1 MTPPRVGSR
10 SRNNNDGGQSSPADN
25 FRGRNRPGG
34 FARKTETLFQP
45 EVEAMRGKIYLALM
59 AGVAALL
66 FGGGIVG
73 AAPPIEQPPKTSYM
87 QSKVGTADEL
97 SPIAPAEAK
106 KVCKVGNQWTCEI
119 NGQPMVYNEAA
130 SRWEPKQ
137 K

>member
-1 MTPPRVGSR
+1 
-10 SRNNNDGGQSSPADN
+10 
-25 FRGRNRPGG
+25 
-34 FARKTETLFQP
+34 
-45 EVEAMRGKIYLALM
+45 MRAKKYLAGL
-59 AGVAALL
+59 AGAAVLL
-66 FGGGIVG
+66 LVGGNVF

-87 QSKVGTADEL
+87 QSKVGTPEEL

-130 SRWEPKQ
+130 SRWEPKS

>member
-1 MTPPRVGSR
+1 MPV
-10 SRNNNDGGQSSPADN
+10 
-25 FRGRNRPGG
+25 
-34 FARKTETLFQP
+34 
-45 EVEAMRGKIYLALM
+45 KIYIVFIAGLM
-59 AGVAALL
+59 TLLLMGVDV
-66 FGGGIVG
+66 F

-87 QSKVGTADEL
+87 QSRVGTPDEL
-97 SPIAPAEAK
+97 SPVAPAEAR

>member
-1 MTPPRVGSR
+1 MRV
-10 SRNNNDGGQSSPADN
+10 
-25 FRGRNRPGG
+25 
-34 FARKTETLFQP
+34 K
-45 EVEAMRGKIYLALM
+45 KYLAGL

-66 FGGGIVG
+66 LMGGNVF

-87 QSKVGTADEL
+87 QSRVGTPDEL

-119 NGQPMVYNEAA
+119 NGQPMVYNEATY
-130 SRWEPKQ
+130 RWEPKS

>member
-1 MTPPRVGSR
+1 MRV
-10 SRNNNDGGQSSPADN
+10 
-25 FRGRNRPGG
+25 
-34 FARKTETLFQP
+34 
-45 EVEAMRGKIYLALM
+45 KIYLAWM

-66 FGGGIVG
+66 LMGASGF

-87 QSKVGTADEL
+87 QSTVGTPDEL

-130 SRWEPKQ
+130 SRWEPKS